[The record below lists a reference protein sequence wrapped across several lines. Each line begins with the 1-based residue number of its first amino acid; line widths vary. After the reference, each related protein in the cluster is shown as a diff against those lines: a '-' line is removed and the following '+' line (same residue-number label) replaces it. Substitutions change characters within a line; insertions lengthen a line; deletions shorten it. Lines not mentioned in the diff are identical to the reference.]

1 MSPQDKIASMAAALG
16 QRGNHHDGSDD
27 NFSDDEST
35 PLTQDIY
42 GGSTRTVQET
52 KGWDV
57 FRDLPPKTDS
67 GSMANQRC
75 LDITVKILKVVAYLV
90 TFVIVLGS
98 GVVAKG
104 SLLLMTGM
112 LQSKRVVPVSNV
124 KFGRENSYVYEVAD
138 EERVAFTWMLLL
150 AFAVPELGTLFRS
163 ARICFFKS
171 WRRPPFLDF
180 LLVFVMETL
189 HAAGTALLV
198 FAVMPQLDV
207 VQGLMLTNSLCLVP
221 GVLGMLSRTNKEGQ
235 RFVKVL
241 VDLGAIVAQCT
252 ALVVWPVLL
261 NSKDTTRPVYGARLW
276 IIPVAVVCI
285 SCGWWENY
293 VNKQSPIGFVKTLG
307 RVKERLKRTRYFTYM
322 FISVWKIMVMFTMML
337 IVVLFEYGNVA
348 HIFQVLPKA
357 LSEHQITIYEVKI
370 PGSSTPV
377 DLLSDLNPT
386 GDVETEQAMYKF
398 ALYTCM
404 VQVFAA
410 YICYIFG
417 KFACKIMIQGF
428 SYAFPVSLTVPVTI
442 SLAIAAC
449 GLRKDDPGY
458 FASILP
464 SYIFFKS
471 PDLDDLNNFVFGDHQ
486 AWVWLLWLLSQTWI
500 TLHIWTPKCE
510 RLATTEKLFVTP
522 MYQGLLIDQSM
533 AMNRRRDD
541 EADVKTE
548 DLTELEK
555 GVDEYYETISIHTDA
570 SGSTPGK
577 SVKSSD
583 YITRIYACCTMWHE
597 TKEEMM
603 EMLKSILRMDEDQC
617 ARRVAQKYLRVVD
630 PDYYEFETHIF
641 FDDAFEIS
649 DVNDDWSVC
658 NRFVKLL
665 VAIMDEA
672 ASHVHETN
680 IRMRPPK
687 KYPTPYGG
695 RLEWI
700 LPGKTKMIAHLKDKS
715 KIRHRKRWSQ
725 VMYMYYLLGHRLME
739 LPISVD
745 RKEVMAENTFLLT
758 LDGDIDFQPHAV
770 QLLIDLMKKNR
781 NLGAAC
787 GRIHPVGSGPMVW
800 YQMFEYAIGHW
811 LQKATEHMIGC
822 VLCSPGCFSLFR
834 GKSLMDDNVMR
845 KYTTRSD
852 EARHYVQYDQGEDRW
867 LCTLLLQ
874 RGYRVEYSAASDAYT
889 HCPEGFNEFYNQR
902 RRWVPSTIANIMDLL
917 VDAKRTIKINDNI
930 SMPYIAY
937 QMMLMGGTILGP
949 GTIFL
954 MLVGAFVAAF
964 KIDNWTS
971 FYYNIIPIMLFMLI
985 CFTCKANIQLLFAQ
999 ILSTGY
1005 AMVMMAVIVGTALQL
1020 GEDGIGSPSAI
1031 FLIAL
1036 SSSFFIAA
1044 CLHPQEFWCVMHGII
1059 YLMSIPSMYL
1069 LLILYSIINLNVV
1082 SWGTREVV
1090 AKKTKKV
1097 RPRSFGHGFARS
1109 SSGGGACA
1117 CVRVLRLVQP
1127 RVAQLL
1133 TIAYAMVML
1142 AVLVAV
1148 LMQMAEDGALSPSS
1162 LFFYAIALSF
1172 VITAFLHPMELL
1184 TICCGLLYYTLVPS
1198 MYLLMVIYAICNL
1211 NNVTWGTREVKTK
1224 KTAKELEEERKEAE
1238 EAKRK
1243 ARQKSLLGF
1252 LQNVNSGGG
1261 VDGDEGGIE
1270 ISLAGLFKCIFCT
1283 HPKSV
1288 DDKAQLVRIA
1298 ESLDSLGKR
1307 LQNIEQVVDP
1317 QGQHGGRRRTASAGS
1332 RDHHLGSLAEEH
1344 SEEDH
1349 LNDSDSDTATTEG
1362 KQKRDD
1368 LVDPYWIEDR
1378 DLKRGEVDFISTT
1391 EMQFWKDL
1399 LVKYLHPIDDDKNER
1414 ARIAHDL
1421 KELRDKS
1428 VFAFFMVNAI
1438 FVLIVFLLQLNKDL
1452 LHVKWPLGVKTNIT
1466 YDEATQEAR
1475 IAADLIELRNKSV
1488 FAFFMF
1494 NALFVLIVFLLQ
1506 LNKDQL
1512 HVDWPLGVKTNITYI
1527 EETSE
1532 VLISKE
1538 YLQLEPIGLV
1548 FVFFFALILVIQFTA
1563 MLFHRFG
1570 TLSHILASAELTLC
1584 WNKKVEDLSQDALLD
1599 KHAVDIVRNLQRLR
1613 GIDGDYDNDSGSS
1626 ADRVGHRRTIHNLE
1640 KQRQKK
1646 RTIGTLDVA
1655 FKKRFFNMKEGGA
1668 APGTPVLGRKLTMRQ
1683 ETIKALETRRNSV
1696 MAERKKS
1703 HMQTLGAAHE
1713 YGVTAA
1719 AALSPGGTLIG
1730 AAGVG
1735 GVATRNHR
1743 NSVASMNVKDL
1754 FDGHG
1759 GQVNR
1764 AYEPSGYEAGGV
1776 ISEDEM
1782 DVVPGTG
1789 NGSAIRLHNVRGNVS
1804 WREQAE
1810 GHSRSNSRM

>member
-16 QRGNHHDGSDD
+16 QRGNHDGSDD

-67 GSMANQRC
+67 GSMANQNC

-90 TFVIVLGS
+90 TFIIVLGS

-104 SLLLMTGM
+104 SLLLMTSQ
-112 LQSKRVVPVSNV
+112 LRAKRVVPFCNAR
-124 KFGRENSYVYEVAD
+124 FNRGNSYVVELPD
-138 EERVAFTWMLLL
+138 EERVAWIWMLLL

-163 ARICFFKS
+163 VRICFFKS

-180 LLVFVMETL
+180 ALVFLMETF
-189 HAAGTALLV
+189 HAAGTGLLV
-198 FAVMPQLDV
+198 FAIMPEMDV
-207 VQGLMLTNSLCLVP
+207 VKGAMLTNSLCIVP

-252 ALVVWPVLL
+252 GLVVWPLL
-261 NSKDTTRPVYGARLW
+261 QPGNATLW
-276 IIPVAVVCI
+276 TIPVAVLCI

-293 VNKQSPIGFVKTLG
+293 VNKQSPIGFIKTLG

-322 FISVWKIMVMFTMML
+322 FISVWKIIVMFTMML
-337 IVVLFEYGNVA
+337 LVVLFKYGNVS
-348 HIFQVLPKA
+348 HLFNLLPKA
-357 LSEHQITIYEVKI
+357 LSEHQITVSEVKI
-370 PGSSTPV
+370 LGTNTPV
-377 DLLSDLNPT
+377 DLLSELNPT
-386 GDVETEQAMYKF
+386 GDTEFENSAHKF

-442 SLAIAAC
+442 SLVIAAC
-449 GLRKDDPGY
+449 GLRKDDPCY
-458 FASILP
+458 FGSFMP
-464 SYIFFKS
+464 HYIFFES
-471 PDLDDLNNFVFGDHQ
+471 PPLDLLNQFVFQQH
-486 AWVWLLWLLSQTWI
+486 AWIWLLWLLSQTWI

-665 VAIMDEA
+665 VTIMDEA

-917 VDAKRTIKINDNI
+917 VDAKKTIKINDNI

-971 FYYNIIPIMLFMLI
+971 FYYNIIPIMFFMLV
-985 CFTCKANIQLLFAQ
+985 CFTCKANIQL
-999 ILSTGY
+999 
-1005 AMVMMAVIVGTALQL
+1005 
-1020 GEDGIGSPSAI
+1020 AI
-1031 FLIAL
+1031 
-1036 SSSFFIAA
+1036 
-1044 CLHPQEFWCVMHGII
+1044 
-1059 YLMSIPSMYL
+1059 
-1069 LLILYSIINLNVV
+1069 
-1082 SWGTREVV
+1082 
-1090 AKKTKKV
+1090 
-1097 RPRSFGHGFARS
+1097 
-1109 SSGGGACA
+1109 
-1117 CVRVLRLVQP
+1117 
-1127 RVAQLL
+1127 AQLL
-1133 TIAYAMVML
+1133 TLFYAMVML
-1142 AVLVAV
+1142 AVLVGV
-1148 LMQMAEDGALSPSS
+1148 LLEMAEDGAYSPSS
-1162 LFFYAIALSF
+1162 LFFYAIAASF
-1172 VITAFLHPMELL
+1172 VLTALLHPMELL
-1184 TICCGLLYYTLVPS
+1184 TVFCGLLYYSLVPS
-1198 MYLLMVIYAICNL
+1198 MYLLMVVYAIFNL
-1211 NNVTWGTREVKTK
+1211 NNVTWGTREVATK
-1224 KTAKELEEERKEAE
+1224 KTRKELEEERKEAE

-1252 LQNVNSGGG
+1252 LQNVNSGGA
-1261 VDGDEGGIE
+1261 DGDEGGIE

-1307 LQNIEQVVDP
+1307 LQTIEVAVDP

-1332 RDHHLGSLAEEH
+1332 RDHHLGSLAEDP
-1344 SEEDH
+1344 SAEDQ

-1362 KQKRDD
+1362 KQRRDD
-1368 LVDPYWIEDR
+1368 LVDPFWIEDR

-1399 LVKYLHPIDDDKNER
+1399 LAKYLYPIDDDKNER

-1466 YDEATQEAR
+1466 YDETTQ
-1475 IAADLIELRNKSV
+1475 
-1488 FAFFMF
+1488 
-1494 NALFVLIVFLLQ
+1494 
-1506 LNKDQL
+1506 
-1512 HVDWPLGVKTNITYI
+1512 
-1527 EETSE
+1527 E

-1570 TLSHILASAELTLC
+1570 TLSHILASAELTL

-1713 YGVTAA
+1713 YGVTAGT
-1719 AALSPGGTLIG
+1719 ALSSGGTL
-1730 AAGVG
+1730 VG
-1735 GVATRNHR
+1735 GSVLGGGLGVATRNHR

-1754 FDGHG
+1754 FDGVHG

-1764 AYEPSGYEAGGV
+1764 AYEPAGYEAGGV
-1776 ISEDEM
+1776 VSEDEM
-1782 DVVPGTG
+1782 DVVPG
-1789 NGSAIRLHNVRGNVS
+1789 NGSAIRMHNVRNNVS
-1804 WREQAE
+1804 WREQADA
-1810 GHSRSNSRM
+1810 HPRSNSRM